1 MSAGDLRPATAPA
14 RRPPH
19 AVQRLPATVPVAAGL
34 LVISAIVVVEHAR
47 RLFDAMT
54 MAEETLGLAAIPP
67 LRHEVPAAVIEVFVA
82 GGLLIAAYAIVR
94 RSRLAL
100 IFAASVQVTVTLDAL
115 LRIVRGRAVAP
126 AVALLVLAVL
136 TGGTLLAT
144 STRAWC
150 DEPIRQPTRRRLPS
164 MGTEQGA

>member
-1 MSAGDLRPATAPA
+1 MSARDLSPAT
-14 RRPPH
+14 RLVH
-19 AVQRLPATVPVAAGL
+19 TVERLPATVPIAAGL
-34 LVISAIVVVEHAR
+34 LVISAIVVVEHAK

-67 LRHEVPAAVIEVFVA
+67 LRHEVPTAVIELCVA

-100 IFAASVQVTVTLDAL
+100 IFAASVQVIVTLDAL
-115 LRIVRGRAVAP
+115 LRIVRGLAVAP

-136 TGGTLLAT
+136 TGATLLAT

-150 DEPIRQPTRRRLPS
+150 DEPVRQPTRLRMPA
-164 MGTEQGA
+164 MGTQQGA